1 MYRDGCPTQDF
12 CSGLLVSLA
21 SLNIILLDMLQIQ
34 SHTSD
39 SSHSPSYR
47 MSQCPVSTRV
57 RQLTSA
63 REQVV
68 PGAALVNF

>member
-1 MYRDGCPTQDF
+1 MYMDGCPTQDF

-21 SLNIILLDMLQIQ
+21 SLNIILLDMPQIQ

-47 MSQCPVSTRV
+47 MSQYS
-57 RQLTSA
+57 S
-63 REQVV
+63 
-68 PGAALVNF
+68 GS

>member
-39 SSHSPSYR
+39 SSHSYR
-47 MSQCPVSTRV
+47 MSPSPVSTRV
-57 RQLTSA
+57 RQLTSTG
-63 REQVV
+63 EQVV